1 MAIKWS
7 NIKENIQKK
16 IVNLGRLTKVEI
28 EGILELRDGMTLI
41 RVVWQENQ
49 FYEGGFKK
57 EQSTRIAKIQRTL
70 FNL

>member
-49 FYEGGFKK
+49 FYEGF
-57 EQSTRIAKIQRTL
+57 
-70 FNL
+70 